1 MQNKTDSFEISLEQ
15 RYIHNYFTFWPQKKL
30 GNKFN
35 VFDSQQAAGES
46 PTNYFASLSFNNTV
60 LLVLAKRS
68 FQENTNSVEIQS
80 EFFLYET
87 KLIFFISTN
96 TTRVNVCQI
105 IILII
110 YNSFLFYL
118 ICKQTHDC

>member
-35 VFDSQQAAGES
+35 VFDSQQAAGET

-60 LLVLAKRS
+60 LLVLAKGVFRRT
-68 FQENTNSVEIQS
+68 QIQLKYS
-80 EFFLYET
+80 FLYET

-96 TTRVNVCQI
+96 TTRVNVRQI

>member
-35 VFDSQQAAGES
+35 VFDSQQAAGET

-60 LLVLAKRS
+60 LLVLAKGVFRRT
-68 FQENTNSVEIQS
+68 QIQLKYS
-80 EFFLYET
+80 FLYET